1 MSDHE
6 DLTREDL
13 IDAAREAAEEVDG
26 PMSRADFERVTGISQ
41 YHIYK
46 LFPDGGWTE
55 VLSGAGLDPHPR
67 YNPGLDDLQLLE
79 AYHSVVQRLGDIPS
93 WHRFNAEADISA
105 DVVRKRFGGLQGIL
119 KRYREW
125 LEENHPDSTAF
136 ELVQARSRHEVP
148 PPPASDVDL
157 SDGDLTEWSK
167 SSGVEYGGPID
178 FRGLRHAPINEQG
191 VVYLF
196 GMVSYELGYI
206 VEAIHSSFPDCEA
219 KRCIDQRRNRWQRVR
234 IEFEYRS
241 RNFRD
246 HGHDPEQCDLIVCW
260 EHDWPECPLEVIEL
274 RRVIDRL
281 EG

>member
-1 MSDHE
+1 MNDAD
-6 DLTREDL
+6 DLTRENL

-26 PMSRADFERVTGISQ
+26 PMSRADFERVTDISQ

-55 VLSGAGLDPHPR
+55 VLAQAGLDPHPR
-67 YNPGLDDLQLLE
+67 YNPGLDDSELLK
-79 AYHSVVQRLGDIPS
+79 AYHSVVERLEEIPS
-93 WHRFNAEADISA
+93 WHRFDSEADISA
-105 DVVRKRFGGLQGIL
+105 DVIRKRFGGLQGTL

-125 LEENHPDSTAF
+125 LEKNRPDSTAL
-136 ELVQARSRHEVP
+136 ELVQARSKHEIP
-148 PPPASDVDL
+148 PPPEVSSSSDTRRV
-157 SDGDLTEWSK
+157 WSK
-167 SSGVEYGGPID
+167 SDGVEYGGPID

-219 KRCIDQRRNRWQRVR
+219 KRCIDQQQDRWQRVS

-246 HGHDPEQCDLIVCW
+246 HGHNPDECDLIVCW
-260 EHDWPECPLEVIEL
+260 GHDWPECPLEVVEL